1 VDSSH
6 DGRIR
11 VGDAA
16 HHGRRHHGYLHPSG
30 RILDNFR
37 VFDKDGAGITLGE
50 FLRILNELDEDK
62 PNAASCRF
70 AASSEK
76 TTSPVS
82 RCRVSQPPLS
92 SCLEKLF

>member
-50 FLRILNELDEDK
+50 FLRILNELQVCGVDGEDNK
-62 PNAASCRF
+62 SRLQMQSLSAS
-70 AASSEK
+70 A
-76 TTSPVS
+76 VL
-82 RCRVSQPPLS
+82 LS
-92 SCLEKLF
+92 GKALLKG

>member
-6 DGRIR
+6 DRRIR
-11 VGDAA
+11 DGDAA
-16 HHGRRHHGYLHPSG
+16 HHGRRHHGDLRPSG

-50 FLRILNELDEDK
+50 FLRILNELDKDE
-62 PNAASCRF
+62 PNASSCRF

-82 RCRVSQPPLS
+82 AVLLS
-92 SCLEKLF
+92 GKALLKG